1 MCWHA
6 NNQGTESLALAAAT
20 LIHFPI
26 QRGKHPSPAPST
38 LQPGMRSAETWAKTW
53 SSHAETDGG
62 TWGMVQV
69 PRKPCQCTHLAAGG
83 ASVAIVSIRRNTA
96 TKALGSEVLNLRQR
110 APGNSSSCRDSWRA

>member
-1 MCWHA
+1 MCWLA

-38 LQPGMRSAETWAKTW
+38 LQPGMRSPETWAKTW

-62 TWGMVQV
+62 AWGMVQV
-69 PRKPCQCTHLAAGG
+69 EPRKPCQCTHLAAGG
-83 ASVAIVSIRRNTA
+83 PQWPSSVSAGTPPQKHLA
-96 TKALGSEVLNLRQR
+96 AK
-110 APGNSSSCRDSWRA
+110 C